1 MLSEDKPDRVTFF
14 AQITSDDQSLT
25 QSIVCD
31 LYNRVD
37 LQESPM
43 QIDEQIVFN
52 SVDKS
57 ILEDNNRTYNGVGVT

>member
-14 AQITSDDQSLT
+14 AQITNDDQSLT
-25 QSIVCD
+25 QSIICD

-52 SVDKS
+52 SIDKS
-57 ILEDNNRTYNGVGVT
+57 ILEDDNRTYNGVAVT